1 MLRKKAIAHLQ
12 DLVSALPFRSNR
24 QSLAKSNSPMRRTP
38 ALIPGRAREP
48 RIETRNR
55 IPPWC
60 ERATARAARV
70 TARSS
75 ATRRWAP
82 ARCFLFWRATPTTRR
97 CPDRT
102 PNRVSP
108 TRAAATMAP
117 RRPRADAP
125 RCTAR
130 CSSPT
135 RPSRR
140 SLTSPWGGRS
150 SRCVRR
156 NPPLSRG
163 FFLGLDVTA
172 RTQNPGFKP
181 PDRMKHPPFFLSNA
195 SMPSAR
201 GRANAAR
208 LRVSGRT
215 GGLSSDVSAAR
226 RVTRPRFR
234 PDSRR
239 APDSPS
245 PSSSSRFSAPP
256 PSRLT
261 RKRRRRRLPA
271 SSSPAWWPPRWSPSA
286 ASAPRTPSTRT
297 PRPPST
303 STWASTTR
311 SPSPPSARVAWRRRR
326 MTSSSLCP
334 PPRSPPPWRRRGA
347 KSRVGPLLRRPRR
360 SRPPGPLP
368 WWSCPPSTTSGTR
381 PRAQRRARSPT
392 GRRPPRRL
400 PTR

>member
-38 ALIPGRAREP
+38 ALFIPGRAREP

-150 SRCVRR
+150 SRCVPR

-163 FFLGLDVTA
+163 FFSGSTSPREPRTLG
-172 RTQNPGFKP
+172 
-181 PDRMKHPPFFLSNA
+181 
-195 SMPSAR
+195 
-201 GRANAAR
+201 
-208 LRVSGRT
+208 
-215 GGLSSDVSAAR
+215 
-226 RVTRPRFR
+226 
-234 PDSRR
+234 
-239 APDSPS
+239 
-245 PSSSSRFSAPP
+245 SSRPIE
-256 PSRLT
+256 
-261 RKRRRRRLPA
+261 
-271 SSSPAWWPPRWSPSA
+271 
-286 ASAPRTPSTRT
+286 
-297 PRPPST
+297 
-303 STWASTTR
+303 
-311 SPSPPSARVAWRRRR
+311 
-326 MTSSSLCP
+326 
-334 PPRSPPPWRRRGA
+334 
-347 KSRVGPLLRRPRR
+347 
-360 SRPPGPLP
+360 
-368 WWSCPPSTTSGTR
+368 
-381 PRAQRRARSPT
+381 
-392 GRRPPRRL
+392 
-400 PTR
+400 